1 MEQIA
6 KIELVGIIGRVNLS
20 EVGDTKMARFSLAT
34 NYCYK
39 SKDGIPVIETQWF
52 SVIAYPGPKIAAL
65 ESLDRG
71 KSVHVIGRVRMQRYL
86 DASGNDRSSW
96 DVIAQELKLVEG

>member
-1 MEQIA
+1 MDQIA

-39 SKDGIPVIETQWF
+39 SKDGIPAIETQWF
-52 SVIAYPGPKIAAL
+52 SVIAYPGPKIANL

-71 KSVHVIGRVRMQRYL
+71 ISVHVIGRVRMQRYM
-86 DASGNDRSSW
+86 DASGNDRCSW
-96 DVIAQELKLVEG
+96 DVIAQELKVLED